1 MKWAKDLNSYFLQ
14 IKNEQLEPD
23 MKQWT
28 GSKMRKEYI
37 KDVYCHPAYLTSMQ
51 STSREIPGWKNHKLE
66 SRLLGAISTT
76 SDIQIIPPLWQKVK
90 VKWSGSHSVVSDCL
104 QPHGLYSPWNSL
116 GQNTGV
122 GSLSLLQGIFPTQGS
137 NPGLLH
143 CRQILLYQ
151 LSHKGSPESEE
162 ELKSLLMKVKG
173 ESENAGLKLIIQ
185 KMKIMSSS
193 SVTSWKIHGKTMK
206 IVTDFIFL
214 DSTVDWDCSH
224 KFKRHLQKSYD
235 KPR

>member
-1 MKWAKDLNSYFLQ
+1 M
-14 IKNEQLEPD
+14 
-23 MKQWT
+23 
-28 GSKMRKEYI
+28 
-37 KDVYCHPAYLTSMQ
+37 
-51 STSREIPGWKNHKLE
+51 
-66 SRLLGAISTT
+66 
-76 SDIQIIPPLWQKVK
+76 
-90 VKWSGSHSVVSDCL
+90 SDCL
-104 QPHGLYSPWNSL
+104 RPHGLYIPWNAL

-137 NPGLLH
+137 NPGLSH
-143 CRQILLYQ
+143 CRQILYQ

-173 ESENAGLKLIIQ
+173 ESENAGLKLNIQ
-185 KMKIMSSS
+185 KMKIMASS
-193 SVTSWKIHGKTMK
+193 SVTSWKIAGETMK

-214 DSTVDWDCSH
+214 DSKTTVDWDCSH